1 MLKSLAGYNISEALE
16 PLMGN
21 AFRALNWSFMHINC
35 G

>member
-16 PLMGN
+16 PLMVN
-21 AFRALNWSFMHINC
+21 AFRHLNRSFIHIDC